1 MFMNYYN
8 EFMGKINNVLAEMV
22 VTKGTEVIDQN
33 QGMEL
38 WCEFTKT
45 LKANNKNMYFTGNGA
60 SAAMAAHMSADASK
74 NGEIKAQCFNESSFM
89 TAIGNDIDYK
99 EVFAYPLNR
108 YANEGDVLV
117 TISSSGNSPNI
128 VRAIEVAR
136 DKKMTVVTLSGMKEE
151 NRSRG
156 MGDLNFWI
164 PSRSYGIVESSHQCL
179 LHCWLDKYMELP
191 IE

>member
-1 MFMNYYN
+1 MNFYQ
-8 EFMGKINNVLAEMV
+8 EFMGMVNNVLSEMKATDLSGAV
-22 VTKGTEVIDQN
+22 IASDTAMTNWCDITKSMKDSDNDMFFI
-33 QGMEL
+33 
-38 WCEFTKT
+38 
-45 LKANNKNMYFTGNGA
+45 GNGA

-74 NGEIKAQCFNESSFM
+74 NGEIKARCFNESSLM

-108 YANEGDVLV
+108 YARSGDVLI

-128 VRAIEVAR
+128 VRGIEVAR
-136 DKKMTVVTLSGMKEE
+136 EKGMKVITLSGMKED
-151 NRSRG
+151 NKSRQ

-164 PSRSYGIVESSHQCL
+164 PSKSYGIVESTHQCL

>member
-1 MFMNYYN
+1 MSFY
-8 EFMGKINNVLAEMV
+8 EDFVGKIHNVLNEMV
-22 VTKGTEVIDQN
+22 VTNSGKILDNEAGIDAWVA
-33 QGMEL
+33 L
-38 WCEFTKT
+38 TRTTK
-45 LKANNKNMYFTGNGA
+45 AENKNFYFVGNGA
-60 SAAMAAHMSADASK
+60 SAAMAAHMSADAAK
-74 NGEIKAQCFNESSFM
+74 NGELKSQCFNESSLM

-108 YANEGDVLV
+108 FANDGDVLI

-128 VRAIEVAR
+128 VRAIEVA
-136 DKKMTVVTLSGMKEE
+136 KEKGMKVVTLSGMKED
-151 NRSRG
+151 NKSRE

-164 PSRSYGIVESSHQCL
+164 PSKSYGIVESSHQCL

>member
-1 MFMNYYN
+1 MNYYS
-8 EFMGKINNVLAEMV
+8 EFMMKISEVLREMAVTGKNGLLDQEEGILEFCNITAEI
-22 VTKGTEVIDQN
+22 K
-33 QGMEL
+33 
-38 WCEFTKT
+38 K
-45 LKANNKNMYFTGNGA
+45 NNKNMYFVGNGA
-60 SAAMAAHMSADASK
+60 SAAIAAHMSADASK

-108 YANEGDVLV
+108 YGDKDDVLV

-128 VRAIEVAR
+128 VRAIEVA
-136 DKKMTVVTLSGMKEE
+136 KEKGIKVVTFSGMKED
-151 NRSRG
+151 NKSRQ

-164 PSRSYGIVESSHQCL
+164 PSKSYGIVESTHQCL

>member
-1 MFMNYYN
+1 MNYYN
-8 EFMGKINNVLAEMV
+8 EFLKQINSVLADMV
-22 VTKGTEVIDQN
+22 VTEGTSQIDQE
-33 QGMEL
+33 QGFEVF
-38 WCEFTKT
+38 CEMTRN
-45 LKANNKNMYFTGNGA
+45 LVQSNNNMYFIGNGA

-74 NGEIKAQCFNESSFM
+74 NGKIKAQCFNESSFM

-108 YANEGDVLV
+108 YANEGDILV

-136 DKKMTVVTLSGMKEE
+136 EKGVKVVTFSGMKED
-151 NRSRG
+151 NKSRAA
-156 MGDLNFWI
+156 GDLNFWI
-164 PSRSYGIVESSHQCL
+164 PSKSYGIVESTHQCL

>member
-1 MFMNYYN
+1 MNYYN
-8 EFMGKINNVLAEMV
+8 DFMKKIETVLRDMVATEKNETLAQNDAIDKWCQITRDMKNSNN
-22 VTKGTEVIDQN
+22 D
-33 QGMEL
+33 
-38 WCEFTKT
+38 
-45 LKANNKNMYFTGNGA
+45 MYFVGNGA

-74 NGEIKAQCFNESSFM
+74 NGEIKAHCFHETSFM

-108 YANEGDVLV
+108 YANPGDVLV

-136 DKKMTVVTLSGMKEE
+136 EKGMTVITLSGMKED
-151 NRSRG
+151 NKSRG

-164 PSRSYGIVESSHQCL
+164 PSNSYGIVESTHQCV

>member
-1 MFMNYYN
+1 MSYYN
-8 EFMGKINNVLAEMV
+8 DFIKQIKNVLDDMV
-22 VTKGTEVIDQN
+22 VTEKDHSLSQED
-33 QGMEL
+33 GMDKWVALTHEAKQAGRH
-38 WCEFTKT
+38 F
-45 LKANNKNMYFTGNGA
+45 YFVGNGA
-60 SAAMAAHMSADASK
+60 SAAMAAHMSADAAK
-74 NGEIKAQCFNESSFM
+74 NGELKAQCFNESSFM

-108 YANEGDVLV
+108 FANKDDVLI

-128 VRAIEVAR
+128 IRAIEVAR
-136 DKKMTVVTLSGMKEE
+136 EKGMKVVTLSGMKED
-151 NRSRG
+151 NKSRN

-164 PSRSYGIVESSHQCL
+164 PSKSYGIVESTHQCL